1 MPRYTTHK
9 KKFEKVDVGS
19 LNSRITILTR
29 TIQSPQAS
37 DTNYSMQFTDF
48 IPVTK
53 LWACMESIDGVTL
66 FDNANIERV
75 ISHFFYTRYVPGIS
89 FLNWISYEDNYYRIY
104 KVEDLQNEHKFYKI
118 YAGITGD
125 NTKPVDWA

>member
-9 KKFEKVDVGS
+9 KLFKKVDVGS
-19 LNSRITILTR
+19 MNCRINIQTRVIHVPTI
-29 TIQSPQAS
+29 
-37 DTNYSMQFTDF
+37 DTNYYMQFSDF
-48 IPVTK
+48 VPTAK
-53 LWACMESIDGVTL
+53 LWADMESVDGVTI
-66 FDNANIERV
+66 FDGANIERA
-75 ISHFFYTRYVPGIS
+75 ISHIFYVRYVTGFT
-89 FLNWISYEDNYYRIY
+89 FLNWINYGNNYYRIY